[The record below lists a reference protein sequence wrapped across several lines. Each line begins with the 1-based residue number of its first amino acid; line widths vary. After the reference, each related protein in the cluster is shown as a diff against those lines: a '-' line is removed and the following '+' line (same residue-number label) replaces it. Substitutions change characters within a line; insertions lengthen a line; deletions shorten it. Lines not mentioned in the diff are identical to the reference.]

1 MMRHWNPHQYK
12 NYFLGTNDTIEM
24 RGSAVL
30 NLSNR
35 STDKNY
41 LLIEFFCAKT
51 IHNVSRCISDA
62 ALHSIRNGDTILLLS
77 NTHEAFHDIVEPI
90 YTEVIIPLGI
100 PPMHVI
106 LLSESAIIDQEVK
119 KVADKYNLPELCS
132 EWCRIFEYNV
142 ALYSNT
148 SVVTLEDKHYDKKFL
163 NLNRRWRVHRPVFV
177 ALLKLHGLLD
187 AGYVSLSND
196 VDTWEALWPGCIA
209 HEPSLIPHKD
219 EIFSIPSL
227 TLDVEDLT
235 VNQVDLTS
243 STDEYY
249 ANTYFSIVS
258 ETNFY
263 DGRFPGLFLSEK
275 VFKPIKMQHP
285 FILLNRPHA
294 LAALRSV
301 GYKTFDGIIDES
313 YDREEDNQKRM
324 MMVLAET
331 KRLSMLAGNDLTI
344 FLNKAREICKYNYD
358 MLHSKTDWITQL

>member
-1 MMRHWNPHQYK
+1 MASLIPYQHK
-12 NYFLGTNDTIEM
+12 NYFLGPNNIIKM
-24 RGSAVL
+24 RPSAVL

-35 STDKNY
+35 PADKNY
-41 LLIEFFCAKT
+41 LLIEFFCDESIRN
-51 IHNVSRCISDA
+51 IHRCISDA
-62 ALHSIRNGDTILLLS
+62 ALQDIRNGDMTLLLS
-77 NTHEAFHDIVEPI
+77 NTHEAFHDVVEPI
-90 YTEVIIPLGI
+90 YTEVIIALGI

-119 KVADKYNLPELCS
+119 RVADKYNLPKLCS
-132 EWCRIFEYNV
+132 EWCRIFEFNA
-142 ALYSNT
+142 ALYSTNT

-163 NLNRRWRVHRPVFV
+163 NLNRRWRVHRPTFV
-177 ALLKLHGLLD
+177 ALLKIHGMLD
-187 AGYVSLSND
+187 TGYVSLSTD
-196 VDTWEALWPGCIA
+196 VNTWEALWPGCIA
-209 HEPSLIPHKD
+209 YEPSLIPHKD

-285 FILLNRPHA
+285 FVLLNRPHA
-294 LAALRSV
+294 LAALRSI
-301 GYKTFDGIIDES
+301 GYKTFEGIIDES
-313 YDREEDNQKRM
+313 YDREEDDQKRM

-331 KRLSMLAGNDLTI
+331 KRLSMLAGNDLTE
-344 FLNKAREICKYNYD
+344 FLNEAREICKYNYD